1 MNGISEIELSQDAKR
16 LFADE
21 NTSSDDKRIILTKL
35 FENISLKDNSVSV
48 TYTKLTQA
56 IARNSGLSKEILGY
70 AK

>member
-1 MNGISEIELSQDAKR
+1 MNGISEIELSQDAQR

-21 NTSSDDKRIILTKL
+21 NTDNDEKRVILTKL
-35 FENISLKDNSVSV
+35 FEKISLNNNSVSV

-70 AK
+70 GK